1 MKLKT
6 LLNFLLIIYIL
17 LSPLILTGIIIN
29 YLFIN
34 YIYPLLRDIIKSYKN
49 NNNMSIKDT
58 NYNYPEQF
66 SHSSGAIVN

>member
-29 YLFIN
+29 YLFAN
-34 YIYPLLRDIIKSYKN
+34 YIYPSLRDIIKN
-49 NNNMSIKDT
+49 NNISIKDT

-66 SHSSGAIVN
+66 THSSGAIVN